1 MKRKIS
7 STLAVTL
14 IASNMQSLSFADG
27 NENLQELPK
36 NEINI
41 VNENVVK
48 SEETKSEDTKTDENK
63 MEEVESEDSAKE
75 DIKAEETTEEDT
87 ENADSKEETVE
98 EESTKPE
105 VYEAKGKIEL
115 DLNFSL
121 PIKYTT
127 AKNTNITVNLKKGND
142 LVGSTKLGSDR
153 LNGNIN
159 NEISY
164 KLEAKDSKRNK
175 LEEGATELE
184 FYHLTFENLPL
195 GTYSLEIVGQGYET
209 ALIENI
215 EVEKSSKRVL
225 VGTSENKVIV
235 DDKEEVYPAVFLAG
249 NIDSNDVVN
258 ISDYEA
264 LKAQIKGNTKERKVD
279 LNRDGKTDI
288 TDLTYVHQNMNKQK
302 GQAVIVDTDV
312 IVNPDN
318 ATINMDNNKVEIQ
331 GDIKN
336 ILKSENSSV
345 ILQTK
350 SEDGTEV
357 EISASNPVSIPII
370 LDKTRNVNQTE
381 QIVIKAPTANAP
393 SNGNITIPN
402 AGEDGKDLVV
412 NFDNNNKTTRNGVDE
427 IVIDLGKQVAVSQV
441 TINITGSRGSKNLV
455 EIAKVEFVNN
465 VYKEIPKPKMN
476 IPVINNFTSAT
487 AVGNEHFVLGWD
499 HEANVTGYEVKIETL
514 NDNGQVSATA
524 TYKTSENTLKVER
537 VEGYK
542 TYRVSIQSLSG
553 DDWKSGYKDEQDGYD
568 KTASGNTNLL
578 NNSND
583 KDGIADNADENYN
596 TQGWDSTT
604 GVLDTDN
611 KMYGADS
618 IVELQVIPETRPEGP
633 EGITVNGLYK
643 GLSVSWKSHKKA
655 KDYDVYYRKVGEGA
669 WIKANDPN
677 EPKYE
682 DTDTTNDI
690 PDNVTELTPD
700 QKMDKDELIR
710 GTSTQI
716 NGLEDGATYEIKM
729 TATNHHG
736 TGGLSKTYLGTTEK
750 IKPAQMIKYGAINAL
765 KDNYAEGESPV
776 DGIVDVIYEGNY
788 TLNGDKFA
796 ITDGNAETSWIGT
809 TWNQHGSPSPKV
821 IFDKEYEIDT
831 IRLTTSY
838 EAPYKNTNDFY
849 ETSVTYYDSE
859 QQKDV
864 TVKANCTTRPD
875 ANNVWYYELTLDEPI
890 KTSQIRVGLKVYPSY
905 VPSASISEIKFYN
918 YNSIEKDVASL
929 FKDDLMLELSEGV
942 TQEKI
947 DDLRVRVNTID
958 SKTMEYHPEQE
969 QLLEDL
975 QRAQDL
981 LDDVNLNDRIV
992 TLDPTIHN
1000 INIKN
1005 PIGQSN
1011 HYQALGVAVKP
1022 GDKVNIYIGSER
1034 ANTEFKLAITQHN
1047 AESGTAVQ
1055 TYSQNLKVGKN
1066 EITIPQS
1073 AFNMDYEKGGNLYL
1087 AYDKQFNEKN
1097 VAYVRVSG
1105 GTQIPHLNVNNLIDS
1120 ASNEVKVKEL
1130 IREYI
1135 RNLKTYVSTLPSRYP
1150 SQVTAEDKINN
1161 IYTYDA
1167 QTSILNTTD
1176 IEGERITLSLPADQV
1191 LKGIQDGLS
1200 SEEEQVQRVY
1210 DTLLAWEQIMKV
1222 SYAQQGLLE
1231 EAVDFDGDGKITD
1244 NKLDKL
1250 NGKSETEFFNE
1261 NRAPINRINIKYQR
1275 MFTGAFMYASSHHVG
1290 IGYGSCAGMLK
1301 GVPFKLDESGNLINS
1316 KDGQLFGWGIGHE
1329 IGHVHDRPG
1338 LTYAEVTNNILALMT
1353 QTFNDENLSRIE
1365 DGNGYE
1371 DVYDRVTSQS
1381 VGIPTGRTGLAM
1393 FWQLHLAYD
1402 DTYTY
1407 NMVETN
1413 SDGDLTNDTFY
1424 SKLYR
1429 VTREKGIAPSEN
1441 GYDQT
1446 AQTYIMRASDAMQK
1460 DLRPFFKAWGLVAS
1474 PNTDEYL
1481 DKMNYPVE
1489 TKAIQYLND
1498 DARRRRLDAISKND
1512 MNSITMSEDVKVS
1525 ASFGKDDKGNQ
1536 VTEKTYLNQKSVPL
1550 NISVDKDNDK
1560 VLGYEIIRKEATA
1573 TGFKEVPVGFVERNK
1588 EGNVTQYN
1596 DVIDSV
1602 NNRTF
1607 TYKVKAYDYRLNV
1620 SDEFE
1625 LGTVK
1630 VTHDGSLAKNDWT
1643 FDTNT
1648 ISPDDTVCEN
1658 TGHGHNEDGSINHIK
1673 DNDASTVYNGAIG
1686 TNNSGQALSGDP
1698 YVTINM
1704 GTSKQV
1710 VGLKYNPGN
1719 TSTKKFSIWNLF
1731 NRNKEATYDSISNY
1745 EVLVSSDN
1753 KTWKKVHSG
1762 TFDTTKENTIYFNE
1776 SGNNTNTQL
1785 WAANAQYVKLVA
1797 KGAKTISI
1805 GELELLGQPGDN
1817 IEIGSYNNGKYTN
1830 GIGRLK
1836 SDYTYAE
1843 GKTIPQGSI
1852 LITGEYRGDPAFNVP
1867 LVLNENDENY
1877 ALKSQVI
1884 LLAEL
1889 PENAPLG
1896 EVAKGTWIYWITP
1909 DQQELII
1916 NGESN
1921 MKGSQ
1926 VKAEL
1931 YRYNKLDST
1940 GAPVGQR
1947 LVSDTFLYELPSN
1960 LKDLP
1965 TIDLASSKAR
1975 TSATKVVEIG
1985 QNTVKKTFENR

>member
-1 MKRKIS
+1 
-7 STLAVTL
+7 
-14 IASNMQSLSFADG
+14 
-27 NENLQELPK
+27 
-36 NEINI
+36 
-41 VNENVVK
+41 
-48 SEETKSEDTKTDENK
+48 
-63 MEEVESEDSAKE
+63 
-75 DIKAEETTEEDT
+75 
-87 ENADSKEETVE
+87 
-98 EESTKPE
+98 
-105 VYEAKGKIEL
+105 
-115 DLNFSL
+115 
-121 PIKYTT
+121 
-127 AKNTNITVNLKKGND
+127 
-142 LVGSTKLGSDR
+142 
-153 LNGNIN
+153 
-159 NEISY
+159 
-164 KLEAKDSKRNK
+164 
-175 LEEGATELE
+175 
-184 FYHLTFENLPL
+184 
-195 GTYSLEIVGQGYET
+195 
-209 ALIENI
+209 
-215 EVEKSSKRVL
+215 
-225 VGTSENKVIV
+225 
-235 DDKEEVYPAVFLAG
+235 
-249 NIDSNDVVN
+249 
-258 ISDYEA
+258 
-264 LKAQIKGNTKERKVD
+264 
-279 LNRDGKTDI
+279 
-288 TDLTYVHQNMNKQK
+288 
-302 GQAVIVDTDV
+302 
-312 IVNPDN
+312 
-318 ATINMDNNKVEIQ
+318 
-331 GDIKN
+331 
-336 ILKSENSSV
+336 
-345 ILQTK
+345 
-350 SEDGTEV
+350 
-357 EISASNPVSIPII
+357 
-370 LDKTRNVNQTE
+370 
-381 QIVIKAPTANAP
+381 
-393 SNGNITIPN
+393 
-402 AGEDGKDLVV
+402 
-412 NFDNNNKTTRNGVDE
+412 
-427 IVIDLGKQVAVSQV
+427 
-441 TINITGSRGSKNLV
+441 
-455 EIAKVEFVNN
+455 
-465 VYKEIPKPKMN
+465 
-476 IPVINNFTSAT
+476 
-487 AVGNEHFVLGWD
+487 
-499 HEANVTGYEVKIETL
+499 
-514 NDNGQVSATA
+514 
-524 TYKTSENTLKVER
+524 
-537 VEGYK
+537 
-542 TYRVSIQSLSG
+542 
-553 DDWKSGYKDEQDGYD
+553 
-568 KTASGNTNLL
+568 
-578 NNSND
+578 
-583 KDGIADNADENYN
+583 
-596 TQGWDSTT
+596 
-604 GVLDTDN
+604 
-611 KMYGADS
+611 
-618 IVELQVIPETRPEGP
+618 
-633 EGITVNGLYK
+633 
-643 GLSVSWKSHKKA
+643 
-655 KDYDVYYRKVGEGA
+655 
-669 WIKANDPN
+669 
-677 EPKYE
+677 
-682 DTDTTNDI
+682 
-690 PDNVTELTPD
+690 
-700 QKMDKDELIR
+700 
-710 GTSTQI
+710 
-716 NGLEDGATYEIKM
+716 
-729 TATNHHG
+729 
-736 TGGLSKTYLGTTEK
+736 
-750 IKPAQMIKYGAINAL
+750 
-765 KDNYAEGESPV
+765 
-776 DGIVDVIYEGNY
+776 
-788 TLNGDKFA
+788 
-796 ITDGNAETSWIGT
+796 
-809 TWNQHGSPSPKV
+809 
-821 IFDKEYEIDT
+821 
-831 IRLTTSY
+831 
-838 EAPYKNTNDFY
+838 
-849 ETSVTYYDSE
+849 
-859 QQKDV
+859 
-864 TVKANCTTRPD
+864 
-875 ANNVWYYELTLDEPI
+875 
-890 KTSQIRVGLKVYPSY
+890 
-905 VPSASISEIKFYN
+905 
-918 YNSIEKDVASL
+918 
-929 FKDDLMLELSEGV
+929 MLELSEGV

-958 SKTMEYHPEQE
+958 SKAMEYHPEQE

-1560 VLGYEIIRKEATA
+1560 VLGYQIIRKEATA